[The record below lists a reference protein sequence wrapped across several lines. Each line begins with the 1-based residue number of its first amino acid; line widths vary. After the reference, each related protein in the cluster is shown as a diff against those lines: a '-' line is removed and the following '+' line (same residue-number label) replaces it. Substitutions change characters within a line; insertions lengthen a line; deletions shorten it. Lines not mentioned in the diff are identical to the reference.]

1 MLFRSASGRLI
12 VANPKDWT
20 AWNRYAIAAA
30 AASGTEDYSKRWQLR
45 RDSHAA
51 AYRAYQLATQP
62 KDEAQALTTLA
73 DTYVFDNEQR
83 TALIVLRSALKTAET
98 PAARQLYE
106 RLRPEFGFKID
117 EFKVDSDASS
127 PRACFTFTEDLKKA
141 DYAPYVAVSGL
152 ASPAI
157 TVETRQI
164 CVDGLEHGKKYGI
177 VLRQGLPS
185 AVGEDLLKAADYDV
199 YVRDLASGETHLVS
213 IGDTGQQGY
222 RASDPSISATGR
234 YVTFTALGSVI
245 PGIAGSDGCDGIEVY
260 VRDRDT
266 DGNGVFD
273 EPGRTATRLVSA
285 LAASGSTSSFPAE
298 IGRAHV

>member
-1 MLFRSASGRLI
+1 MIAAVATDGFPPDGRDGFRRFLEAASGAPCADDPLRIDGGDDDMQSLSRLPLVSGLAAGLLALALAVAAPATAAEKLYKQDDLGSNAVRLEGTLKTRQTRAVDAVTAKKDVDAAVAAKDPARLEEASGRLI

-141 DYAPYVAVSGL
+141 DYAPYVAV
-152 ASPAI
+152 
-157 TVETRQI
+157 
-164 CVDGLEHGKKYGI
+164 
-177 VLRQGLPS
+177 
-185 AVGEDLLKAADYDV
+185 
-199 YVRDLASGETHLVS
+199 
-213 IGDTGQQGY
+213 
-222 RASDPSISATGR
+222 
-234 YVTFTALGSVI
+234 
-245 PGIAGSDGCDGIEVY
+245 
-260 VRDRDT
+260 
-266 DGNGVFD
+266 
-273 EPGRTATRLVSA
+273 
-285 LAASGSTSSFPAE
+285 
-298 IGRAHV
+298 